1 MKEMYEQ
8 TKKGLII
15 RMPKEIDHHTADE
28 IRSEID
34 KKIEFDCI
42 SNLIFD
48 FEKTD
53 FMDSSGIGL
62 ILGRYKMVQYLG
74 GVVSVVNA
82 SESIKRMM
90 NMSGIDKFINYYN
103 M

>member
-1 MKEMYEQ
+1 MKDMYKQ

-28 IRSEID
+28 IRAEID
-34 KKIEFDCI
+34 KKIEFNCI

-48 FEKTD
+48 FENTD

-74 GVVSVVNA
+74 GTVSVVNA
-82 SESIKRMM
+82 SDSITKMM
-90 NMSGIDKFINYYN
+90 NMSGIDKFINYFN
-103 M
+103 V